1 LLIRYKKYAHLVA
14 LVPLAGVLLFYLIIP
29 LFNLILKSFLKEGQ
43 LVFTLEYYVSVFTK
57 KYYIGAIIN
66 SVLIAI
72 ISATIGMFIA
82 LFAANAANHATA
94 KSKNKF
100 LSILNMT
107 SNFSGIP
114 LAFAYIILLGNTGIL
129 VVLGKKLGIEALAHF
144 NVYTITGLIITY
156 VYFQIPLATLLLIP
170 TFEGLRKEWRE
181 ASQILKASS
190 FQYWIHIGI
199 PILLPSI
206 FSTLSVLFANALA
219 AYATAYALLA
229 NNVSLLPIR
238 ISEMFVGDV
247 YQRPGLGSALSVIMM
262 LLMVIAVYINQYL
275 LKKVRGGG
283 AR

>member
-1 LLIRYKKYAHLVA
+1 MA